1 MSDQTAS
8 SLHLSDPELLK
19 THAWLN
25 GQWVGAADHF
35 AVINPANG
43 SPLVEVPNQGPKE
56 AELAIA
62 AAASA
67 FSGWAAKTGKERAQ
81 LLRKWFE
88 LIVAN
93 ADDLARLMTAEQGKP
108 FPEARGE
115 VLYGASFIEWFAEE
129 AKRIN
134 GDVLASPS
142 ADKRLVTLKQAKIGR
157 AHV

>member
-25 GQWVGAADHF
+25 GQWVGAADRF

-62 AAASA
+62 AAARA
-67 FSGWAAKTGKERAQ
+67 FSGWAAKTGKERPQ
-81 LLRKWFE
+81 LMRKWFE
-88 LIVAN
+88 LI
-93 ADDLARLMTAEQGKP
+93 E
-108 FPEARGE
+108 
-115 VLYGASFIEWFAEE
+115 
-129 AKRIN
+129 
-134 GDVLASPS
+134 
-142 ADKRLVTLKQAKIGR
+142 IGR